1 MLAIAT
7 AANCRHSR
15 LLQGMHMPFD
25 LSARLAERQA
35 ADLFRQRPLLQS
47 PQGPLVQVDGQHL
60 LAFCSNDYLGL
71 ANHPEVIHALQQGAE
86 RWGVGGGASHLVI
99 GHSTPHHQLEEALAA
114 FTGRPRALLFS
125 TGYMANL
132 AVVTAL
138 VGQGDSVLQDR
149 LNHASLLDAGLLS
162 GARFSRYL
170 HNDAVSLVNRLR
182 KVTGNCLVVTDGVF
196 SMDGDL
202 ADLPALCAETRAA
215 QAWVMVD
222 DAHGFGSLGATGGGI
237 VEHFGLGQDD
247 VQVLVGTLGKAF
259 GTAGAFVAGSEELI
273 ETLIQ
278 FARPY
283 IYTTSQPPAVA
294 CATLQSLEL
303 LRSEHWRREH
313 LNRLITR
320 FRQGAAEIG
329 LSLMDSPTP
338 IQPILVGDSA
348 RALKLSALLKDRGLL
363 VGAIRPPT
371 VPAGSARLRVTLS
384 AAHSDAQLELLLEAL
399 AECWPQVQTDA

>member
-1 MLAIAT
+1 M
-7 AANCRHSR
+7 S
-15 LLQGMHMPFD
+15 FD
-25 LSARLAERQA
+25 LATRLAERRVA
-35 ADLFRQRPLLQS
+35 HLYRQRPLLES
-47 PQGPLVQVDGQHL
+47 PQGPQVRVDGREL

-71 ANHPEVIHALQQGAE
+71 ANHPEVIQAMRDGAAQ
-86 RWGVGGGASHLVI
+86 WGVGGGASHLVI
-99 GHSTPHHQLEEALAA
+99 GHSTPHHQLEEALAE

-132 AVVTAL
+132 AAVTAL
-138 VGQGDSVLQDR
+138 VGQGDTVLEDR

-170 HNDAVSLVNRLR
+170 HNDAASLASRLE
-182 KVTGNCLVVTDGVF
+182 KATGNTLVVSDGVF

-202 ADLPALCAETRAA
+202 ADLPALCAAA
-215 QAWVMVD
+215 RQKGAWLMVD
-222 DAHGFGSLGATGGGI
+222 DAHGFGPLGATGGGI
-237 VEHFGLGQDD
+237 VEHYGLGIEE
-247 VQVLVGTLGKAF
+247 VPVLVGTLGKGF

-294 CATLQSLEL
+294 CATLKSLQL
-303 LRSEHWRREH
+303 LQTESWRREH
-313 LNRLITR
+313 LNRLIAR
-320 FRQGAAEIG
+320 FRSGAAEIG
-329 LSLMDSPTP
+329 LRLMDSPTP
-338 IQPILVGDSA
+338 IQPILVGDSE
-348 RALKLSALLKDRGLL
+348 RALRLSALLRERGLQ

-384 AAHSDAQLELLLEAL
+384 AAHSAAQLEQLLDAL
-399 AECWPQVQTDA
+399 AECWPLVSEHD

>member
-1 MLAIAT
+1 M
-7 AANCRHSR
+7 S
-15 LLQGMHMPFD
+15 FD
-25 LSARLAERQA
+25 LATRLAERRVA
-35 ADLFRQRPLLQS
+35 HLYRQRPLLES
-47 PQGPLVQVDGQHL
+47 PQGPKVRVDGGEL

-71 ANHPEVIHALQQGAE
+71 ANHPEVIQAMRDGAAQ
-86 RWGVGGGASHLVI
+86 WGVGGGASHLVI
-99 GHSTPHHQLEEALAA
+99 GHSTPHHQLEEALAE

-132 AVVTAL
+132 AAVTAL
-138 VGQGDSVLQDR
+138 VGQGDTVLEDR

-170 HNDAVSLVNRLR
+170 HNDAASLASRLE
-182 KVTGNCLVVTDGVF
+182 KATGNTLVVSDGVF

-202 ADLPALCAETRAA
+202 ADLPALCAAA
-215 QAWVMVD
+215 RQKGAWLMVD
-222 DAHGFGSLGATGGGI
+222 DAHGFGPLGATGGGI
-237 VEHFGLGQDD
+237 VEHYGLGIEE
-247 VQVLVGTLGKAF
+247 VPVLVGTLGKGF

-294 CATLQSLEL
+294 CATLKSLQL
-303 LRSEHWRREH
+303 LQTERWRREH
-313 LNRLITR
+313 LNRLIAR
-320 FRQGAAEIG
+320 FRSGAAEIG
-329 LSLMDSPTP
+329 LRLMDSPTP
-338 IQPILVGDSA
+338 IQPILVGDSE
-348 RALKLSALLKDRGLL
+348 RALRLSALLRERGLL

-384 AAHSDAQLELLLEAL
+384 AAHSAAQLEQLLDAL
-399 AECWPQVQTDA
+399 AECWPLVSEHD

>member
-1 MLAIAT
+1 
-7 AANCRHSR
+7 
-15 LLQGMHMPFD
+15 MPFD
-25 LSARLAERQA
+25 LAARLAQRR
-35 ADLFRQRPLLQS
+35 ADDLYRQRPLLES
-47 PQGPLVQVDGQHL
+47 PQGPDVVIDGQPM

-71 ANHPEVIHALQQGAE
+71 ASHPEVIAALRAGAQ
-86 RWGVGGGASHLVI
+86 RWGVGGGASHLVN
-99 GHSTPHHQLEEALAA
+99 GHCGPHHELELALAE

-132 AVVTAL
+132 GTVTAL
-138 VGQGDSVLQDR
+138 VGKGDSVLEDR

-170 HNDAVSLVNRLR
+170 HNDAASLASRLD
-182 KVTGNCLVVTDGVF
+182 KAEGNTLVVTDGVF

-202 ADLPALCAETRAA
+202 ADLPTLCATARK
-215 QAWVMVD
+215 QGAWMMVD
-222 DAHGFGSLGATGGGI
+222 DAHGFGPLGATGGGI
-237 VEHFGLGQDD
+237 VEHFGLGIDD
-247 VQVLVGTLGKAF
+247 VPVLVGTLGKAF

-294 CATLQSLEL
+294 CATLKSLEL
-303 LRSEHWRREH
+303 LRAENWRRDH
-313 LNRLITR
+313 LNALIAR
-320 FRQGAAEIG
+320 FRAGAQAIG

-338 IQPILVGDSA
+338 IQPILIGGSRQA
-348 RALKLSALLKDRGLL
+348 MALSAELRERGIL

-371 VPAGSARLRVTLS
+371 VPAGTARLRVTLS
-384 AAHSDAQLELLLEAL
+384 ALHSEAQVDRLLVAL
-399 AECWPQVQTDA
+399 AEGWQRVSSSLLAEIDAEEGDDA

>member
-1 MLAIAT
+1 M
-7 AANCRHSR
+7 S
-15 LLQGMHMPFD
+15 FD
-25 LSARLAERQA
+25 LATRLAERRVA
-35 ADLFRQRPLLQS
+35 HLYRQRPLLES
-47 PQGPLVQVDGQHL
+47 PQGPQVRVDGGEL

-71 ANHPEVIHALQQGAE
+71 ANHPEVLQAMRDGAAQ
-86 RWGVGGGASHLVI
+86 WGVGGGASHLVI
-99 GHSTPHHQLEEALAA
+99 GHSTPHHQLEEALAE

-132 AVVTAL
+132 AAVTAL
-138 VGQGDSVLQDR
+138 VGQGDTVLEDR

-170 HNDAVSLVNRLR
+170 HNDAASLASRLE
-182 KVTGNCLVVTDGVF
+182 KATGNTLVVSDGVF

-202 ADLPALCAETRAA
+202 ADLPALCAAA
-215 QAWVMVD
+215 RQKGAWLMVD
-222 DAHGFGSLGATGGGI
+222 DAHGFGPLGATGGGI
-237 VEHFGLGQDD
+237 VEHYGLGIEE
-247 VQVLVGTLGKAF
+247 VPVLVGTLGKGF

-294 CATLQSLEL
+294 CATLKSLQL
-303 LRSEHWRREH
+303 LQTESWRREH
-313 LNRLITR
+313 LNRLIAR
-320 FRQGAAEIG
+320 FRSGAAEIG
-329 LSLMDSPTP
+329 LRLMDSPTP
-338 IQPILVGDSA
+338 IQPILVGDSE
-348 RALKLSALLKDRGLL
+348 RALRLSALLRERGLL

-384 AAHSDAQLELLLEAL
+384 AAHSAAQLEQLLDAL
-399 AECWPQVQTDA
+399 AECWPLVSEHD

>member
-1 MLAIAT
+1 MT
-7 AANCRHSR
+7 
-15 LLQGMHMPFD
+15 FD
-25 LSARLAERQA
+25 LSARLAERRA
-35 ADLFRQRPLLQS
+35 AHLYRQRPLLDS
-47 PQGPLVQVDGQHL
+47 PQGPQVRVDGREL

-71 ANHPEVIHALQQGAE
+71 ASHPEVIQAMREGAAK
-86 RWGVGGGASHLVI
+86 WGVGGGASHLVI
-99 GHSTPHHQLEEALAA
+99 GHSTPHHALEEALAE

-138 VGQGDSVLQDR
+138 LGQGDSVLQDR
-149 LNHASLLDAGLLS
+149 LNHASLLDAGLLC

-170 HNDAVSLVNRLR
+170 HNDAVSLANRLR
-182 KVTGNCLVVTDGVF
+182 KATGNCLVVTDGVF

-202 ADLPALCAETRAA
+202 ADLPALCAEARAT

-222 DAHGFGSLGATGGGI
+222 DAHGFGPLGATGGGI

-313 LNRLITR
+313 LNRLIAR